1 MVSSAI
7 PPSDEAREIFTDLGY
22 EVTGDAENS
31 FRAAREWKE
40 IDVLAVTDEVRT
52 DGDDRMRCFVTW
64 NDHVERLER
73 ALSTEEHDAEWA
85 IIGVAEDGDYE
96 VARAPPT
103 A

>member
-1 MVSSAI
+1 MVSSDM
-7 PPSDEAREIFTDLGY
+7 PPSEEAREIFTDLGY

-40 IDVLAVTDEVRT
+40 IDVLAVTDDVRT
-52 DGDDRMRCFVTW
+52 DEGDRMRCFVTW
-64 NDHVERLER
+64 NDHVDRLER
-73 ALSTEEHDAEWA
+73 VLAAEEHGAEWA
-85 IIGVAEDGDYE
+85 VIGVAEDGDYE

>member
-1 MVSSAI
+1 MVPSST

-22 EVTGDAENS
+22 EVTGDAGNS

-40 IDVLAVTDEVRT
+40 IDVLAVTDDVRT
-52 DGDDRMRCFVTW
+52 EGDDRMRCFVTW
-64 NDHVERLER
+64 NDHVDRLER
-73 ALSTEEHDAEWA
+73 ALVAEDHGEEWA
-85 IIGVAEDGDYE
+85 VIGVAENGDYE